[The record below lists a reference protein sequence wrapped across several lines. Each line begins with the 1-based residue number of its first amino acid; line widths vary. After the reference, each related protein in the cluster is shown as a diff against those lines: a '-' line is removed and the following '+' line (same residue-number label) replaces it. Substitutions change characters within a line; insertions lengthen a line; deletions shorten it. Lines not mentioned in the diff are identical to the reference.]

1 MNALQFIEE
10 RIDTAKCPITITIG
24 GATKKAYA
32 YGVGKTVAERIRG
45 ARLLELGLLGHF
57 GPLSAPEV
65 FANAVYQNV
74 LGIYADVN
82 DDEEE
87 EEERD
92 DTVTRIGR
100 SRL

>member
-1 MNALQFIEE
+1 
-10 RIDTAKCPITITIG
+10 
-24 GATKKAYA
+24 
-32 YGVGKTVAERIRG
+32 
-45 ARLLELGLLGHF
+45 LLELGLLGHF

-74 LGIYADVN
+74 LGIYAD
-82 DDEEE
+82 DDEEEEAKEEE

>member
-1 MNALQFIEE
+1 
-10 RIDTAKCPITITIG
+10 
-24 GATKKAYA
+24 
-32 YGVGKTVAERIRG
+32 
-45 ARLLELGLLGHF
+45 LLELGLLGHF

-87 EEERD
+87 EEEEEEREN
-92 DTVTRIGR
+92 TVTRRER

>member
-1 MNALQFIEE
+1 
-10 RIDTAKCPITITIG
+10 
-24 GATKKAYA
+24 
-32 YGVGKTVAERIRG
+32 
-45 ARLLELGLLGHF
+45 LLELGLLGHF

-82 DDEEE
+82 DDDEEEEE
-87 EEERD
+87 EEEREN
-92 DTVTRIGR
+92 TVTRIER